1 MPNVEIKYM
10 TSLEITPQRND
21 KECQR
26 RSSLPMRFLGFEGCA
41 LFYGKPEEVKHAK
54 RSY

>member
-10 TSLEITPQRND
+10 TSLEITLQLND

-26 RSSLPMRFLGFEGCA
+26 RSSFPMRFLGFEGCA
-41 LFYGKPEEVKHAK
+41 LFYVSPCELAQQPK
-54 RSY
+54 R